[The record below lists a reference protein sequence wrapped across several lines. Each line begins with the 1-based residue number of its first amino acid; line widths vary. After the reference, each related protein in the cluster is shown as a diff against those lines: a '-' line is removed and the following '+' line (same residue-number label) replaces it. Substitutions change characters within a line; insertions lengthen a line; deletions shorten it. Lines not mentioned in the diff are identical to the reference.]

1 MKGKMRKGV
10 YRIKKDEVMKF
21 LGLPKDYEL
30 FSIKNAGCDG
40 DSVAWVEYEVYQ
52 CFSDDLVE

>member
-1 MKGKMRKGV
+1 MKTGT

-30 FSIKNAGCDG
+30 FSIKTAGCDS
-40 DSVAWVEYEVYQ
+40 DSVAWVEYEVYH